1 MKGFFG
7 FAWSRLLH
15 LSSFVRYRNRPET
28 LAEWVRDC
36 SSPTIRTSRVVFTV
50 LVPFCSLARRAWVEK
65 VVLEISLDQVCPSV
79 CPRSD
84 NPECFVLLCLGV
96 GQAFRWLVLFV
107 WLSGNERWC
116 TCVSVGRIRQRMQV
130 HRCRRRYR
138 VVCVYGWISLSWC
151 MSHILCVFFVE
162 RIRTRSATTRV
173 TKKVHQRSVPPHS
186 IPTPWHRQ
194 LLPNCDCFPVW

>member
-84 NPECFVLLCLGV
+84 NPVCFVLLCLGV

-151 MSHILCVFFVE
+151 MSHILCGFFCGKDSNSIGHDSDPV
-162 RIRTRSATTRV
+162 A
-173 TKKVHQRSVPPHS
+173 PPAA
-186 IPTPWHRQ
+186 PD
-194 LLPNCDCFPVW
+194 CDCFPVW